1 MKEKV
6 IKLKKIIDS
15 LIEVAHATYDGCI
28 DETEKVR
35 LDGQLRAY
43 LEVKDHVEDILSEDD
58 DTITKFLTFVHSKAD
73 EYSEDANTG
82 WSMADLI
89 ELSVIYEEQLS
100 S

>member
-6 IKLKKIIDS
+6 IKLNEIIDS
-15 LIEVAHATYDGCI
+15 LIEVAQATCSCA

-35 LDGQLRAY
+35 LDWQIRAY
-43 LEVKDHVEDILSEDD
+43 QEVKSHVEDILGEDD
-58 DTITKFLTFVHSKAD
+58 DTITKFLTFVHGKTD

-89 ELSVIYEEQLS
+89 ELSVQFSEKRY
-100 S
+100 